1 MALGCKFATM
11 EPLEGSRPPS
21 SSDPRAASGE
31 QSLALWSHPTSRAK
45 QAYDVEKVKCA
56 RLLAVTLALEP
67 RTTERSHTGDAMH
80 GRKPLGLCGRRC
92 HAEDPPLLML
102 CRPSCSSVQTQPFLF
117 LFIKEEFY

>member
-11 EPLEGSRPPS
+11 EPMEGSRPPP

-31 QSLALWSHPTSRAK
+31 QSLVLWSHPTSRAQ
-45 QAYDVEKVKCA
+45 QAYDVENVKCA
-56 RLLAVTLALEP
+56 RLLAATLALEP
-67 RTTERSHTGDAMH
+67 IEDDRGLTHRGRH
-80 GRKPLGLCGRRC
+80 GRKPLWLCGRRC

-117 LFIKEEFY
+117 FL